1 MHSDDLEAGRKLN
14 EHTEVTRQTSVSRAI
29 GKRLITPLKLVLLIT
44 ILLTS
49 VLPFFTKLPNAND
62 LNESS
67 TSLKDVA
74 RVLLGALENRDTWP
88 LTNVTSLRN

>member
-14 EHTEVTRQTSVSRAI
+14 EHPEVTRQTSVSRAI
-29 GKRLITPLKLVLLIT
+29 GKRLSTPLKLALLII

-49 VLPFFTKLPNAND
+49 ILPLFTKLPNAND

-67 TSLKDVA
+67 TSLKDA
-74 RVLLGALENRDTWP
+74 TKVLLGAIESRDTWAP
-88 LTNVTSLRN
+88 NNVTSLRN